1 MSFFDD
7 ASLAFLPSGA
17 AGKDGKA
24 YSIKPTDG
32 TGDFTFSRGSNLAA
46 TRVGADGLIEKGREN
61 LLLQSN
67 QFDTTWTKSAS
78 DLTSGQSG
86 YDGSSDAWLL
96 TAATPSAFSSRL
108 NQVLSPSSSG
118 VLTLSVYAKANT
130 LDWILLDGLGTN
142 GFAAWFDVRNGLKG
156 QVTSTSIGSKITSVG
171 NGWYRC
177 EVYGNATTLTEVR
190 IYVTDGDGTT
200 TANDGDGVYIQNAQL
215 EIGLA
220 ATDYIE
226 SGATTGKA
234 GLLEDEPRFD
244 YSGGATCPSLLL
256 EPSRTQL
263 VKYSELISQAD
274 VVARVTFQDNA
285 AISPEGLQ
293 NATKVIP
300 STDDN
305 SHLFSFGDFSA
316 DVNGHTASIY
326 VKAIENGY
334 NYVYITVNS
343 SAFTPITA
351 GGIWFDIANGTKGSA
366 TIPVADYD
374 IEAVGTDGWYRI
386 YATQQ
391 TNGSNTPV
399 YLGVSATDGVRDFA
413 GNGTDGVLVYGAQ
426 LEEGS
431 YPTSYIP
438 NHSGGSVTRGA
449 DSNVASGL
457 SSVIGQTE
465 GTIFIELDIENL
477 TGEYRRIIGV
487 STSTTDNSIQLILT
501 AVGTLE
507 AYISQGGTYSLAYYG
522 PTLSTGVQKL
532 AITYKTNEAKIY
544 RNGTLLT
551 TDTSVVVPACSNLY
565 LGKIPTATTSHIIGN
580 KIKQSLLFDTAISE
594 ADAITLTTL

>member
-61 LLLQSN
+61 LFTQSN
-67 QFDTTWTKSAS
+67 NFDGTGWAKSGGVTI
-78 DLTSGQSG
+78 TSGQTG

-96 TAATPSAFSSRL
+96 DASIANTFVYRNDVTSF
-108 NQVLSPSSSG
+108 SG
-118 VLTLSVYAKANT
+118 VNTTSLYAKKGTADGVRLRFNQATDANIYIN
-130 LDWILLDGLGTN
+130 LIDGSDAASASGTISHNVTNLG
-142 GFAAWFDVRNGLKG
+142 
-156 QVTSTSIGSKITSVG
+156 S
-171 NGWYRC
+171 GWYRI
-177 EVYGNATTLTEVR
+177 EMTFSVSSPVDFR
-190 IYVTDGDGTT
+190 IYPTNSSGS
-200 TANDGDGVYIQNAQL
+200 AIQGNIFIQDSQT

-256 EPSRTQL
+256 EPSRTQYL
-263 VKYSELISQAD
+263 PYTEWIGGWSDVNDATIDGPQSFTLGSTGARIQAGSIGGPSGNFVFYAVFDSADIGKTIKLSYFDSTAGSWNTGSDITIDSNGRAERLIS
-274 VVARVTFQDNA
+274 T
-285 AISPEGLQ
+285 
-293 NATKVIP
+293 
-300 STDDN
+300 
-305 SHLFSFGDFSA
+305 
-316 DVNGHTASIY
+316 
-326 VKAIENGY
+326 
-334 NYVYITVNS
+334 
-343 SAFTPITA
+343 
-351 GGIWFDIANGTKGSA
+351 
-366 TIPVADYD
+366 
-374 IEAVGTDGWYRI
+374 
-386 YATQQ
+386 
-391 TNGSNTPV
+391 GSNV
-399 YLGVSATDGVRDFA
+399 I
-413 GNGTDGVLVYGAQ
+413 GNVAFYGTSTSQSFTLKYCQ
-426 LEEGS
+426 FEQGS

-477 TGEYRRIIGV
+477 AGLYRRIIGV
-487 STSTTDNSIQLILT
+487 SDGTIDNSIQLTLSQN
-501 AVGTLE
+501 GTLE
-507 AYISQGGTYSLAYYG
+507 AYISQGGTYSFTYYG

-544 RNGTLLT
+544 NNGTLLT
-551 TDTSVVVPACSNLY
+551 TNTSVVVPACSNLY
-565 LGKIPTATTSHIIGN
+565 LGKIPTASVSGIIGN

>member
-61 LLLQSN
+61 LILQSN
-67 QFDTTWTKSAS
+67 QFDTTWIKISTNV
-78 DLTSGQSG
+78 TGGQSG
-86 YDGSSDAWLL
+86 YDGTNNAWL
-96 TAATPSAFSSRL
+96 TESTVDSSAYLRQNNSQSGLNTFSI
-108 NQVLSPSSSG
+108 
-118 VLTLSVYAKANT
+118 YAKAGT
-130 LDWILLDGLGTN
+130 ADFLCLYHTN
-142 GFAAWFDVRNGLKG
+142 GYAFFNV
-156 QVTSTSIGSKITSVG
+156 STGEVGFVSGITASIVSVG
-171 NGWYRC
+171 SGWYRC
-177 EVYGNATTLTEVR
+177 SFSSNATFTQVR
-190 IYVTDGDGTT
+190 AYVCELNNSLNAIIGS
-200 TANDGDGVYIQNAQL
+200 NIYIQDAQL

-220 ATDYIE
+220 ATDVI
-226 SGATTGKA
+226 STGATTGKA

-256 EPSRTQL
+256 EPSRTNL
-263 VKYSELISQAD
+263 IRYSEYFAIYSN
-274 VVARVTFQDNA
+274 DNMTLEA
-285 AISPEGLQ
+285 NSTNSPEGVQ
-293 NATKVIP
+293 NAYSVVPTTTNLIHRLSV
-300 STDDN
+300 
-305 SHLFSFGDFSA
+305 
-316 DVNGHTASIY
+316 TASITSG
-326 VKAIENGY
+326 VGATISFFAKANGY
-334 NYVYITVNS
+334 NHTFFRTNITGSYLNYFFDLVNETTS
-343 SAFTPITA
+343 
-351 GGIWFDIANGTKGSA
+351 D
-366 TIPVADYD
+366 ADAK
-374 IEAVGTDGWYRI
+374 IEPYGNGWYRCLLTKTT
-386 YATQQ
+386 AT
-391 TNGSNTPV
+391 TSIGVGFGISEDGSNAIFS
-399 YLGVSATDGVRDFA
+399 GDGTSGAYF
-413 GNGTDGVLVYGAQ
+413 YGAQ
-426 LEEGS
+426 IEEAS

-477 TGEYRRIIGV
+477 AGLYRRIIGV
-487 STSTTDNSIQLILT
+487 SDGTIDNSIQLTLSQN
-501 AVGTLE
+501 GTLE
-507 AYISQGGTYSLAYYG
+507 AYISQGGTYSFTYYG

-544 RNGTLLT
+544 NNGTLLT
-551 TDTSVVVPACSNLY
+551 TNTSVVVPACSNLY
-565 LGKIPTATTSHIIGN
+565 LGKIPTASVSGIIGN